1 MLIIILYIIDNFIY
15 IAQVM
20 CPGLTIRFHPN
31 PLPTKMELMVLIT
44 HSTSVAANDATVK
57 QVESQKY

>member
-1 MLIIILYIIDNFIY
+1 
-15 IAQVM
+15 M